1 MTGSGWT
8 DDFLDS
14 MRQVTDPL
22 ADAAVRDVFNA
33 GEVGAVDTL
42 MGQLVKNGQ
51 LAPAGLPPSVAD
63 YFAVTANL
71 PDWAD
76 RGLVAQAEEFFGR
89 NGMTIGMMLLFA
101 SLPMCYACAKGVQ
114 VLHLTGRLQSDP
126 KRRIGETSQMV
137 IHAMTP
143 GGVAPGGEGVRDAQ
157 KVRLMHAAVR
167 HLILSGRAAGVDW
180 DPAWGQPINQE
191 DLAGTLLSFS
201 HIPVVAMRRM
211 GIEVN
216 PGEAAA
222 YLHAWNVIGHI
233 LGVRPDL
240 MPDDEA
246 DAATLTAAICRRQY
260 AACDAGREMT
270 AALIEFA
277 EHTVPG
283 GVFNGVPAALIRFLN
298 DPAIPSLLGI
308 NSLPAARLPIATI
321 GAALGIVE
329 RDEDEH
335 RLLASAGER
344 FGRAFME
351 AFCLID
357 RGGNRPPFEIP
368 AVLQERWQLTP
379 AHQSWLSRL
388 FSGPLNA
395 ADHLVRKF
403 PDEPA

>member
-1 MTGSGWT
+1 MTAALWS
-8 DDFLDS
+8 DEFLDT
-14 MRQVTDPL
+14 MRQLTDPL
-22 ADAAVRDVFNA
+22 ADAIVRDVFDT
-33 GEVGAVDTL
+33 GEVGAVNAL

-51 LAPAGLPPSVAD
+51 VVPASLPSSVSD
-63 YFAVTANL
+63 YFATTANL
-71 PDWAD
+71 PEWMDSAQ
-76 RGLVAQAEEFFGR
+76 VARAEDFFAR
-89 NGMTIGMMLLFA
+89 NGMTIGMTLLFA

-114 VLHLTGRLQSDP
+114 VLHLTARLQTDP

-137 IHAMTP
+137 IRAMMP

-167 HLILSGRAAGVDW
+167 HQILSGRAAGVEW

-211 GIEVN
+211 GIEVTAD
-216 PGEAAA
+216 EAAA

-233 LGVRPDL
+233 MGVRDEL
-240 MPDDEA
+240 MPQNED
-246 DAATLTAAICRRQY
+246 DAAALAAALCRRHW
-260 AACDAGREMT
+260 AASEAGQQMT
-270 AALIEFA
+270 TALIEFA

-283 GVFNGVPAALIRFLN
+283 GVFNGVPAALIQFLN
-298 DPAIPSLLGI
+298 DAAVPRVLGI
-308 NSLPAARLPIATI
+308 EARPVSRLPIAII
-321 GAALGIVE
+321 GAVLRIVE

-335 RLLASAGER
+335 RMLASAGER

-379 AHQSWLSRL
+379 AHRGW
-388 FSGPLNA
+388 A
-395 ADHLVRKF
+395 AS
-403 PDEPA
+403 